1 MHFIGCLPS
10 IAARYNMHFIGCLL
24 YDNRLQR
31 TVWNFADDCLL
42 FAADDFVLDLHDC
55 EVEFDLRLS
64 ISSRQIGA
72 YDVGQYLTGLL
83 QKPLFLLFVLRS
95 IFLILEQMTLYPSQL
110 ECSLQNIYD
119 TYSFTIQTDDQQ
131 IMPRQTCCY
140 GRIFVVLPLDNNGLS
155 HAKDLRIL
163 RIHLLLFLQRARTY
177 PCARYEK
184 WLSDSF

>member
-1 MHFIGCLPS
+1 
-10 IAARYNMHFIGCLL
+10 MHFIGCLL

-95 IFLILEQMTLYPSQL
+95 IFLILEQRIRPRLTQECILSETL
-110 ECSLQNIYD
+110 
-119 TYSFTIQTDDQQ
+119 
-131 IMPRQTCCY
+131 
-140 GRIFVVLPLDNNGLS
+140 
-155 HAKDLRIL
+155 KDY
-163 RIHLLLFLQRARTY
+163 F
-177 PCARYEK
+177 
-184 WLSDSF
+184 